1 MAEAIEYN
9 IREKFPNESS
19 KARLLSDKL
28 GISETAV
35 YQKLSGSRRFSL
47 EEVASIARLFS
58 VSVDRLLNRQPH
70 RFSHPMEL
78 IHPGNMSAE
87 EIAVYGEETA
97 QSILEQASRAGYSK
111 FTGVLK
117 NLPPFGYCNL
127 EWLMKF
133 SQLKWIY
140 LNNSVDGIAPLTGM
154 KVPGEFDTLSRIA
167 GKVFNSFRTLLFI
180 IDGDIT
186 RNQIKEVQFFL
197 KIGLITVE
205 QAKFIMDDMDT
216 LLDRIQKICRIGH
229 TDNPGQEI
237 EIFYSDIPLY
247 NDIYLVES
255 TTVNQAVLFTQGCIP
270 IIPKETRTLNV
281 IRDCVISCKRS
292 SNPICG
298 VADLERINFFEKQ
311 YGRVDRFRKSLS

>member
-1 MAEAIEYN
+1 MDYTSLAEAIEYN

-19 KARLLSDKL
+19 KARLLSDTL

-58 VSVDRLLNRQPH
+58 VSVDRLLDRQPH

-78 IHPGNMSAE
+78 IYPGNMLEE

-117 NLPPFGYCNL
+117 NLPPVGYCNF

-140 LNNSVDGIAPLTGM
+140 LNNSVDDIAPLTGI
-154 KVPGEFDTLSRIA
+154 KVPGEFDSLSRIA
-167 GKVFNSFRTLLFI
+167 GKAFNSFRTLLFI
-180 IDGDIT
+180 IDGDIV
-186 RNQIKEVQFFL
+186 RNQIKEVQFFFENRTYHRGTGKVYHGRYGHSFGPDSENMPDWL
-197 KIGLITVE
+197 HGEPGVG
-205 QAKFIMDDMDT
+205 
-216 LLDRIQKICRIGH
+216 DR
-229 TDNPGQEI
+229 N
-237 EIFYSDIPLY
+237 F
-247 NDIYLVES
+247 
-255 TTVNQAVLFTQGCIP
+255 LFRHSALQ
-270 IIPKETRTLNV
+270 
-281 IRDCVISCKRS
+281 
-292 SNPICG
+292 
-298 VADLERINFFEKQ
+298 
-311 YGRVDRFRKSLS
+311 